1 LIPRVLSGEGFDYWE
16 SGMDVLREDDI
27 YETWRTYQT
36 RLLEQFRLIGQEYHF
51 ICIDGNR
58 SVHEMFVDLR
68 RRLGPIL
75 KGMRPA
81 I

>member
-1 LIPRVLSGEGFDYWE
+1 
-16 SGMDVLREDDI
+16 
-27 YETWRTYQT
+27 
-36 RLLEQFRLIGQEYHF
+36 LIGQEYHF